1 MTRIALAWLALAAAA
16 RMQGAWGV
24 AYPPARGVAGA
35 RANSDRANDAGS
47 RSGNADARETKPAI
61 VFLHGMWAGPEE
73 SCGAFEQGA
82 APFGF
87 LVCPRGNAPQG
98 QGRMWAGTYAD
109 AARSIQAAIRA
120 TTAASATGASAPV
133 LDASRDGTLIGY
145 SNGAYFAAEVAMAEG
160 GRWTGLVL
168 LSMKLDLDATRL
180 KNAGIRRVVLA
191 AGDKDGV
198 RASMLQSAVHLTE
211 SGLTTRFLSL
221 GPGGHELPSDI
232 SARMCEAIAWAREE
246 PQSDCADYPAH

>member
-1 MTRIALAWLALAAAA
+1 MIRIGFAWLAVVAAA
-16 RMQGAWGV
+16 RLSGPWGV
-24 AYPPARGVAGA
+24 AYLPAASTVLAGT
-35 RANSDRANDAGS
+35 SDASDGHAL
-47 RSGNADARETKPAI
+47 PAI

-98 QGRMWAGTYAD
+98 EGRMWAGTYAD
-109 AARSIQAAIRA
+109 AARSIRAALLATSAATSAAIA
-120 TTAASATGASAPV
+120 TDAGGTPAR
-133 LDASRDGTLIGY
+133 LDASHDGTLIGY
-145 SNGAYFAAEVAMAEG
+145 SNGAYFAAEVAMAEP

-168 LSMKLDLDATRL
+168 LSMKLDLDAARL

-191 AGDKDGV
+191 AADKDGA
-198 RASMLQSAVHLTE
+198 RASMAESAAHLAE
-211 SGLTTRFLSL
+211 SGLATRFLSL

-232 SARMCEAIAWAREE
+232 AARMCEAIAWVRAQPE
-246 PQSDCADYPAH
+246 SACAAAPTH